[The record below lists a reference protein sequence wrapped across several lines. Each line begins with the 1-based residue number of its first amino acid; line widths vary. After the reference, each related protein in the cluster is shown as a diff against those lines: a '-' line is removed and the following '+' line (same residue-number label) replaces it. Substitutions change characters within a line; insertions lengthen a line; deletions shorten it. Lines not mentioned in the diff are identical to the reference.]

1 MSVVVFTAHARLR
14 LEERKISE
22 QEVKDTLNNPKWRFY
37 DLKDGHQIAIGARR
51 KKGHYLIVVY
61 DQSEDVI
68 EVITVIDVS
77 RSLDKIIS
85 RRVESRRWVEL

>member
-1 MSVVVFTAHARLR
+1 MIVFTEHARLR
-14 LEERKISE
+14 LRERRIGEE
-22 QEVKDTLNNPKWRFY
+22 EVEAVLKEPAWRFY
-37 DLKDGHQIAIGARR
+37 DLKGGHQIAIGAR
-51 KKGHYLIVVY
+51 KKKDHYLIVVY